1 MFSTILPQKETDMNE
16 IARIVWFAAN
26 GLLILTAIGIT
37 IGNIVS
43 DIKAA
48 KEANE
53 LSGISS
59 FMDSP

>member
-37 IGNIVS
+37 VGNIVS
-43 DIKAA
+43 DIRAA

-59 FMDSP
+59 FMESP

>member
-1 MFSTILPQKETDMNE
+1 MDE

-37 IGNIVS
+37 VGNIVS

-48 KEANE
+48 KEASE
-53 LSGISS
+53 LSEASS
-59 FMDSP
+59 FMDLP